1 MMSRLLTT
9 DEGWHSLRP
18 MRRAA
23 LHLQKV
29 DPILG
34 EVIKQVGP
42 CKILYA
48 EPDFE
53 TLVRSIVFQQL
64 SGKAARAIFAR
75 FKAALGNG
83 SRMTSREV
91 LALTLEQMQGLGL
104 SRQKA
109 KYIFDLAKKTEAGLI
124 EFSRLA
130 SVSDDE
136 VIQYLTTVK
145 GIGVWTAQMFLLFAL
160 RRPDILATGDL
171 GIRSAIRELYRL
183 RKLPSPAKVR
193 QVAAKWHPHCSV
205 ACWYLWRSAGVVNL
219 GRDAPPP
226 SP

>member
-1 MMSRLLTT
+1 
-9 DEGWHSLRP
+9 
-18 MRRAA
+18 MRRATV
-23 LHLQKV
+23 HLKRV
-29 DPILG
+29 DSVLG
-34 EVIKQVGP
+34 KIIDRVGP
-42 CKILYA
+42 CKIQYA

-75 FKAALGNG
+75 FKDSVGNG
-83 SRMTSREV
+83 SRMTSRNV
-91 LALTLEQMQGLGL
+91 LGLTSLQMQALGL

-109 KYIFDLAKKTEAGLI
+109 QYIRDLAERTEAGLI

-130 SVSDDE
+130 TVSDAE
-136 VIQYLTTVK
+136 VVQHLTTVK

-171 GIRSAIRELYRL
+171 GIRSAIRRLYRL
-183 RKLPSPAKVR
+183 RKLPSPARVK

-205 ACWYLWRSAGVVNL
+205 ACWYLWRSGETVI
-219 GRDAPPP
+219 
-226 SP
+226 